1 MISLLLL
8 PILLVIIMVFIILLI
23 VLHWFFFRTV
33 RVSAFNPLAK
43 HKPNKIAC
51 GKKHRMAKTH
61 SFNENLEIMGCPHL
75 NCNFQNEN
83 VDVAAATAAH
93 THTHTYTPILNQIK
107 WYNFS
112 LDFLV
117 LFLYSLCRL
126 GERSTA
132 LLLWLLPFCV
142 VYYLYFVRLCRLWW
156 CIQFLC
162 FFATSFFCCCCCF
175 CFAWIALEL
184 HKFETSNDSI

>member
-1 MISLLLL
+1 M
-8 PILLVIIMVFIILLI
+8 LLI
-23 VLHWFFFRTV
+23 HWQSTNETKLHVEKNTEWQKRIHSMRIWRSWDVLIWIVIFKTKMLTL
-33 RVSAFNPLAK
+33 PL
-43 HKPNKIAC
+43 PLL
-51 GKKHRMAKTH
+51 R
-61 SFNENLEIMGCPHL
+61 
-75 NCNFQNEN
+75 
-83 VDVAAATAAH
+83 

-184 HKFETSNDSI
+184 HKFETLNDSI